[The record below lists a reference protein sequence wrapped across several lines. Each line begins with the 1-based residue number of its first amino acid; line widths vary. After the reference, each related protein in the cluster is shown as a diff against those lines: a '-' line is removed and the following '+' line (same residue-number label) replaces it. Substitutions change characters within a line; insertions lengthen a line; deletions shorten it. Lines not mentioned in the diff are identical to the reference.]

1 MISAGQITVH
11 TTSSLV
17 ISSGC
22 VNKGTW
28 ILKLKQIIA
37 SIGLMGLLIG
47 LAGCGPTTKQA
58 RSDQLHVVASVDFY
72 GEVAQ
77 KVLGKQGKVTS
88 IINRPN
94 VDPHDYEPTTQVGK
108 TVAKADV
115 AVLNGTGYD
124 TWLTKLTRS
133 NSHKI
138 ATVSAAQVVG
148 VKNGENEHIWYKP
161 QTMPAMAQALAKK
174 FGQLDPKHR
183 QTYQKNAQAYI
194 KSLQPLQ
201 RQIKQ
206 LKANAH
212 GEKVAVSE
220 PVFVNALHALGYQVS
235 DAHFAQAIEKGSD
248 PSAKDVRQLSAALA
262 QHKVA
267 FFVQNTQVQSAAVTN
282 MVKKA
287 QAAGVPVLKV
297 TETKP
302 VGKTYQQWM
311 IAQYQALAKIQQ
323 AGD

>member
-1 MISAGQITVH
+1 M
-11 TTSSLV
+11 
-17 ISSGC
+17 
-22 VNKGTW
+22 
-28 ILKLKQIIA
+28 KLKRIIA
-37 SIGLMGLLIG
+37 SLGFIALLAG
-47 LAGCGPTTKQA
+47 LAGCGQTTKLAQ
-58 RSDQLHVVASVDFY
+58 SGHLQVVASVDFY

-77 KVLGKQGKVTS
+77 KVLGKQGTVTS
-88 IINRPN
+88 IIDRPN
-94 VDPHDYEPTTQVGK
+94 VDPHDYEPTTKVGK

-115 AVLNGTGYD
+115 AVLNGAGYD
-124 TWLTKLTRS
+124 TWLTKLTKS
-133 NSHKI
+133 SSHHI
-138 ATVSAAQVVG
+138 ATVSAAKVVG

-161 QTMPAMAQALAKK
+161 QTMPAMARALAKK

-183 QTYQKNAQAYI
+183 QVYQKNAQAYI
-194 KSLQPLQ
+194 RSLKPLQ
-201 RQIKQ
+201 QQIKQ
-206 LKANAH
+206 LKAHAH

-235 DAHFAQAIEKGSD
+235 DAHFAAAIEKGSD

-262 QHKVA
+262 QHQVA

-287 QAAGVPVLKV
+287 QAAGVPILKV

-311 IAQYQALAKIQQ
+311 TAQYQALAKIQQ